1 MMACAALARFY
12 NLPVWGYAGATDSK
26 VVDAQAG
33 VEITF
38 AILNA
43 FLGRSTLNHDVSSMK
58 YGSTPSAEL
67 MLIAGEINDMVRYL
81 LTGDDIEERALG
93 RAVPDL
99 AVHD

>member
-1 MMACAALARFY
+1 MMACADLARFY

-33 VEITF
+33 AEITF
-38 AILNA
+38 SILNA
-43 FLGRSTLNHDVSSMK
+43 FLSRSTLNHDVGYME
-58 YGSTPSAEL
+58 YGSTSSAEL
-67 MLIAGEINDMVRYL
+67 MVIADEIIDMVRYL
-81 LTGDDIEERALG
+81 LTGVEIEERALG